1 MKKFLREL
9 FSDDNTLN
17 EKSIVGFLAFF
28 AMMLVL
34 VADIVTGIISRDMPV
49 HEFVFDGFLVIVLG
63 AFGIASVDKYLSNR
77 NKSKPDNE
85 E

>member
-1 MKKFLREL
+1 MKKLLREL

-28 AMMLVL
+28 MMVLAL
-34 VADIVTGIISRDMPV
+34 VADIVTGIVNMDLPI
-49 HEFVFDGFLVIVLG
+49 HEFIFEGFLIIVLG

-77 NKSKPDNE
+77 KKSNDNE